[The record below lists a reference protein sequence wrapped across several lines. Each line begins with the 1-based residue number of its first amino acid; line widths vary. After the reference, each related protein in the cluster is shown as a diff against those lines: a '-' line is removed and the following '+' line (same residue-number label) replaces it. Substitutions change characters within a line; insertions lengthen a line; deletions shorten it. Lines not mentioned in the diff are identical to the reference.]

1 MYLLDTNV
9 VSELRKA
16 KTGKANAEVVAWS
29 STAPAQTMFLSV
41 ISILEIELGILL
53 IERKDHTQ
61 GGRLRSWLEGQLL
74 GAFDGRVLPVDI
86 DIARRCAELHV
97 PDPRSERDAI
107 IAATALVHDMTVVT
121 RNISDFNSTEVR
133 LLNPWESRPPQNNDN

>member
-16 KTGKANAEVVAWS
+16 KTGKANAEVIAWA
-29 STAPAQTMFLSV
+29 STAPTQTMFLSV
-41 ISILEIELGILL
+41 ISILEIELGILR

-61 GGRLRSWLEGQLL
+61 GGRLRSWLEAQILC
-74 GAFDGRVLPVDI
+74 AFDGRILPVDI
-86 DIARRCAELHV
+86 DIARQCAELHV
-97 PDPRSERDAI
+97 PDSRSERDAI

-121 RNISDFNSTEVR
+121 RNTSDFKSTEVR
-133 LLNPWESRPPQNNDN
+133 MLNPWEPPLQ